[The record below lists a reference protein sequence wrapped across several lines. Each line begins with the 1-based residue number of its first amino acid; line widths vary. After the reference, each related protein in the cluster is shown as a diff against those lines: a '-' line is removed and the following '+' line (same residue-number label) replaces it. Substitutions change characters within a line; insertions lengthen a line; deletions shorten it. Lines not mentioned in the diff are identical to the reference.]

1 MQTKLTE
8 EDTLL
13 RHWCPVLKDKVERL
27 LLNDPARYHPDTGWA
42 LLTTELQSHLLG
54 ARQILLEFDNFNC
67 ELVCKI
73 NPISPVDDNKQHS
86 CSLSVKINSLLVI
99 TRGQI

>member
-1 MQTKLTE
+1 MTQP
-8 EDTLL
+8 DT
-13 RHWCPVLKDKVERL
+13 
-27 LLNDPARYHPDTGWA
+27 HPDTGWA

-73 NPISPVDDNKQHS
+73 NLISPVDDNKQHS

-99 TRGQI
+99 TRGQISFIELFFFKKNNS